1 MEPASSVPHRR
12 KLIAYVS
19 PMALFLALIALGSGL
34 KAIGGS
40 FWLSSPEYWIYPA
53 QTVLCAGL
61 ILVVSTRIRVRET
74 PPACF
79 CARGWPCGFRPLGF
93 AADVFGF
100 APRTEG
106 FNPNVFANQ
115 PSLYWPTISL
125 RFLRL
130 VIVVPLMEEIFWRG
144 FLLRY
149 LIDDKFY
156 AVPFGKFS
164 AFSFWSVSAAFALAH
179 SMPDWIAAFITGMA
193 FNAVAYRTKSLT
205 SCIVVHAVTNL
216 LLGLWIMR
224 TQQWGFW

>member
-1 MEPASSVPHRR
+1 MESASSVPHRR
-12 KLIAYVS
+12 KLIAYIA
-19 PMALFLALIALGSGL
+19 PMALFIGLLALVSGL
-34 KAIGGS
+34 KTIGGS

-61 ILVVSTRIRVRET
+61 VWWFRREYDFGKIRQPVFVIAVGVAIFVLWVS
-74 PPACF
+74 PQMF
-79 CARGWPCGFRPLGF
+79 
-93 AADVFGF
+93 FGV

-115 PSLYWPTISL
+115 PSLYWSTIAL

-130 VIVVPLMEEIFWRG
+130 AIVVPFVEEIFWRG

-149 LIDDKFY
+149 LIDEKFY
-156 AVPFGKFS
+156 TIPFGKFS
-164 AFSFWSVSAAFALAH
+164 SLSFWSVSAVFALSH
-179 SMPDWIAAFITGMA
+179 SMPDWAAAFITGMVY
-193 FNAVAYRTKSLT
+193 NAVAYRTKSLT
-205 SCIVVHAVTNL
+205 SCILVHAVTNL